1 MITKN
6 QILEES
12 KYFLGSNNKFL
23 KDKYIKRKELVQILV
38 EKGLFSDFEERSCL
52 KRELKKRNIKF
63 NQDASKNE
71 LVQLAMKKKIDFNEF
86 IL

>member
-1 MITKN
+1 MITKD

-12 KYFLGSNNKFL
+12 KHFLGSNNKL
-23 KDKYIKRKELVQILV
+23 MKDKYIKRKELIHFLV
-38 EKGLFSDFEERSCL
+38 EKGIYSDFEERSCL

-63 NQDASKNE
+63 GQDVSKAE
-71 LVQLAMKKKIDFNEF
+71 LVQLAIKKKIDFNEF